1 MVCSKLVVAIIM
13 VFKKTQNRFFLRD
26 LFLWNMWHYN
36 VCTLQIFFLMFQVRL
51 LHPFL
56 ILRTRYR
63 LVKGLGVQYWQDS
76 KSSIYLEKFSLN
88 HSVSKLQK
96 GLKKIAKIGTK
107 LDFLSTKLDLNELLM
122 VHNLFNGK
130 WFKTVR
136 MSICW
141 MEAA

>member
-26 LFLWNMWHYN
+26 LFLWNMWHYI
-36 VCTLQIFFLMFQVRL
+36 VHYRFFFLMFQVRL

-107 LDFLSTKLDLNELLM
+107 LDFLSTKLDMNEILNIFLKFFWLFFLLW
-122 VHNLFNGK
+122 LIL
-130 WFKTVR
+130 R
-136 MSICW
+136 
-141 MEAA
+141 